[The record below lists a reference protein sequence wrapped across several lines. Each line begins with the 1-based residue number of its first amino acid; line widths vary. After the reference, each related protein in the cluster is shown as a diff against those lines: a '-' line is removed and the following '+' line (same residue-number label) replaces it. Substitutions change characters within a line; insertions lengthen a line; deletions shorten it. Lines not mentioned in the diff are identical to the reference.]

1 MNSKSIHIDQ
11 NIHSNLDAATLQSAS
26 IIRKIYKGLSGLL
39 FRSELE
45 KAQARYQTKQQRQ
58 SPQQHTFNNFS
69 MEDKLSHGMY
79 RWMD

>member
-11 NIHSNLDAATLQSAS
+11 NIHSNFDATALQSAS
-26 IIRKIYKGLSGLL
+26 IVRKIYKGLSGLL

-45 KAQARYQTKQQRQ
+45 KSQARYQAKQQRQ
-58 SPQQHTFNNFS
+58 DPQHGSLKDLS
-69 MEDKLSHGMY
+69 MEDKLRHGMY

>member
-11 NIHSNLDAATLQSAS
+11 NIHSNFDAAALQSAS

-45 KAQARYQTKQQRQ
+45 KAQARYQAKQQRQ
-58 SPQQHTFNNFS
+58 GPQHDILKDFS
-69 MEDKLSHGMY
+69 TEDKLFHCMY